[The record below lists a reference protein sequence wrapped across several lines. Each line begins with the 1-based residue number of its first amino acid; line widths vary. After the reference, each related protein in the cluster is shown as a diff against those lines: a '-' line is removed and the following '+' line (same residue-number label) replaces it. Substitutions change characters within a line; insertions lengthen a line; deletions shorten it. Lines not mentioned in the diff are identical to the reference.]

1 MEQKEFDIRGMTCT
15 ACARAVERASK
26 NIDGVKDANVNF
38 ATEKLNIAFESSKVT
53 EADIKNAVKKAGYTA
68 LNEEESARLG
78 EFEKEKEI
86 SDIKKR
92 LIISASFAIPLLIIS
107 MGSMILE
114 SLGVM
119 LPKTFDPMIHKKIF
133 SLIQFALVLPVIAA
147 GRKYYSV
154 GFRTLVKG
162 SPNMD
167 SLIAIGSGAAF
178 IYSLFSM
185 ILTLK
190 TNTMHHM
197 YFESAG
203 MILTLVT
210 LGKYFES
217 LSKGKTSE
225 SIKKLMGLAP
235 KTAVIIRDGKEIEL
249 DIKNVKVED
258 IVMVKP
264 GEKLPADGKVI
275 EGFTSIDESMLTG
288 ESMPVDK
295 KVGDN
300 VVGASINKNGTIKYK
315 VTKVGKDTALSQIIK
330 LVEEAQNS
338 KAPIAKLADVISGY
352 FVPTVIILA
361 IVSSIVWK
369 VSGQSLTFS
378 LTIFISV
385 LVIACPCAL
394 GLATPTAI
402 MVGTGKG
409 AEYGILI
416 KSGIA
421 LENAHKIKT
430 VVFDKTGTIT
440 EGKPEVMDI
449 LAIKGVDKNYMLQIA
464 ASAEKMSEHPL
475 GKAIVKKAE
484 EMNIDLKSVKEF
496 TAVPGYGIKGIIDN
510 HKFIIGN
517 RKFMEQ
523 NSISLERTD
532 EISLKLSKSSKTPMY
547 VSIDNNIAGIISVAD
562 KVKKNSKKAVKM
574 LHDMGIQVTM
584 ITGDN
589 SKTAQAIADEVGIDK
604 VFSGVLPKGK
614 SEEIKKLQKDGN
626 KVAMVGD
633 GINDAPALA
642 QADIGIAVSSGT
654 DVAIESADIVLMKN
668 DIVDV
673 SNAIML
679 SKKTITNIK
688 QNLFWA
694 FGYNVIGIPVA
705 MGILHIFGGPLLN
718 PIIAALAMSFSSVSV
733 VTNALR
739 LRSFKPLT

>member
-26 NIDGVKDANVNF
+26 NIDGVNDANVNF
-38 ATEKLNIAFESSKVT
+38 ATEKLNIKFENSKVT

-86 SDIKKR
+86 KDIKKR

-133 SLIQFALVLPVIAA
+133 SLIQFVLVLPVIAA

-185 ILTLK
+185 FLTLK

-235 KTAVIIRDGKEIEL
+235 KTAVVIRDGKEIEV
-249 DIKNVKVED
+249 DIKNVKVGD

-295 KVGDN
+295 KIGDD
-300 VVGASINKNGTIKYK
+300 VVGASINKNGIIKYK

-449 LAIKGVDKNYMLQIA
+449 LAVKGVDKNYMLQMA

-523 NSISLERTD
+523 NNISLERTD
-532 EISLKLSKSSKTPMY
+532 EISLKLSESSKTPMY

-589 SKTAQAIADEVGIDK
+589 SKTAQTIADEVGIDK

-642 QADIGIAVSSGT
+642 QADIGIAVGSGT

-705 MGILHIFGGPLLN
+705 MGVLHIFGGPLLN